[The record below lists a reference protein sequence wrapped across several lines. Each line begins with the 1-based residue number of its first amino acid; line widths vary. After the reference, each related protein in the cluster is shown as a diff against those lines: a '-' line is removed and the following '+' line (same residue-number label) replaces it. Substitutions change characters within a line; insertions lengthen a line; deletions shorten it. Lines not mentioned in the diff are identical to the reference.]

1 MLKWISSWTLF
12 WSIGSINFLNF
23 PIWFKAQTPVVLSVL
38 PTDEWLFL
46 WWWLQLP
53 LSSGDLKLKLWAGPF
68 FVPWILCVSC
78 QPYYLFNDV
87 SSFFTFSFQNKLFLL
102 SPWLL
107 FPTDSSCS
115 IFCHLTHRHIYLYM
129 PLCVCDMCVYVY
141 IYSLS
146 NLSLNLLAILE
157 ETMKHSWDKVYIS
170 VTKSAI
176 IYSSFRDSI
185 VRLGFLFNRIEL
197 RS

>member
-12 WSIGSINFLNF
+12 WSIGSIIFLNF
-23 PIWFKAQTPVVLSVL
+23 PIWFKAQNPVVLSVL
-38 PTDEWLFL
+38 PPAEWLFL

-68 FVPWILCVSC
+68 FVPWILCVSR

-102 SPWLL
+102 SPWL
-107 FPTDSSCS
+107 FFSTDSSCS

-129 PLCVCDMCVYVY
+129 PLCVCDMCVCTY
-141 IYSLS
+141 I
-146 NLSLNLLAILE
+146 LSLI
-157 ETMKHSWDKVYIS
+157 
-170 VTKSAI
+170 
-176 IYSSFRDSI
+176 
-185 VRLGFLFNRIEL
+185 
-197 RS
+197 